1 MLATSL
7 VLVAALLHAT
17 WNTLIK
23 FSGER
28 LLVIASMDTV
38 ALAHRCEQS
47 ELRNEL
53 LIFITPRIVNRAEAL
68 GALSAGAIQAESA
81 SSPSSAPASAPA
93 AP

>member
-28 LLVIASMDTV
+28 LLVIASMDRSLAFAV
-38 ALAHRCEQS
+38 AAVAFVDIPPAHIWPWLLASALAEQ
-47 ELRNEL
+47 LYR
-53 LIFITPRIVNRAEAL
+53 FC
-68 GALSAGAIQAESA
+68 
-81 SSPSSAPASAPA
+81 
-93 AP
+93 

>member
-1 MLATSL
+1 MVATSL

-38 ALAHRCEQS
+38 AL
-47 ELRNEL
+47 
-53 LIFITPRIVNRAEAL
+53 
-68 GALSAGAIQAESA
+68 IQNINCILNFSN
-81 SSPSSAPASAPA
+81 P
-93 AP
+93 

>member
-28 LLVIASMDTV
+28 LLVIASMDLV
-38 ALAHRCEQS
+38 ALVFAILAVAFVDFPRRASGPGCWHR
-47 ELRNEL
+47 RW
-53 LIFITPRIVNRAEAL
+53 
-68 GALSAGAIQAESA
+68 
-81 SSPSSAPASAPA
+81 PSSSTATC
-93 AP
+93 

>member
-7 VLVAALLHAT
+7 VLIAALLHAT

-38 ALAHRCEQS
+38 ALVFAAVAVTACHGRCC
-47 ELRNEL
+47 RWW
-53 LIFITPRIVNRAEAL
+53 
-68 GALSAGAIQAESA
+68 G
-81 SSPSSAPASAPA
+81 
-93 AP
+93 